1 MRRRSLFRSFARW
14 FQAKS
19 RHAPGTGAFF
29 GPQDPAPPATA
40 KAEKGACPPARRKTR
55 TPVRRIRLE
64 PLEDRRLLAAIL
76 FVNDDATGLNT
87 GVSWADAYTDLQSAL
102 AAATSGD
109 EIWVA
114 AGTYKPTSGIDRN
127 ISFSLKSGVSLYG
140 GFAATETARG
150 QRDWT
155 TNVTMLSGDIGTAGT
170 PYDNSYHVVAASAIA
185 DAALDGFTISAGRAN
200 GPDDSWGAGLI
211 SQGSSLILANLRISD
226 NAAYNSQYTTS
237 TTSAYGGGAYMSDG
251 TTTLTNVTFSANSAD
266 STYGSSGGGGAVIYR
281 GAATLSGVMFV
292 DNVTKQDGGGLH
304 CGAMQSLSLTDV
316 TFAGNVAENHGGGF
330 YSYYNPSSTILTNV
344 AFTGNSGGDGGGMYN
359 EESSPTLVNVEFR
372 DNIATFSAGGGMCN
386 HYASPTLTGV
396 SFIGNRAH
404 AGGGLL
410 NGYASSTLNDVEF
423 VNNTAE
429 AGGAMFSYES
439 ELTLNQVSF
448 IGNSAEERA
457 GAIESQDGSIAL
469 TNAIFSGNHAG
480 GDGGAI
486 LNNACSSVVRN
497 ATFNRN
503 TSAAVAGSV
512 IANTNN
518 SVACVIEGCVIWGNE
533 GIAVAD
539 DSTSSTTIAHSLIQG
554 GATEEGNLNSD
565 PLFVD
570 APNGDLHLQANS
582 PAIDAGTYTGSPSVD
597 LDGNRRPL
605 DGNGDGTAGVDM
617 GAYEFKASNVAP
629 MADAAGP
636 YTVVVGHTVALIGA
650 ASQDADGT
658 VTLYEWDFDYDGTTF
673 NVDAT
678 GASPTFSAVGLEPGD
693 SRTVALRV
701 TDNNDAVSAI
711 DTATLTA
718 CAPRFTAGLFDPSA
732 STFYLRC
739 ANITGM
745 ADYTFAYGQTDAG
758 WKTLVGDWDGDD
770 TLGVG
775 LYDPN
780 TSTFYLTNAYESGY
794 AQYTFGYGEG
804 GKGWIPLVGD
814 WNGDGRSGVGLYDP
828 QSSTFYLTNSL
839 ATRVAEYTFGFGE
852 ASAGWT
858 PLVGDWNGGG
868 RTGVG
873 LFNPHASTFYLT
885 STFQT
890 GFAEHTFGY
899 GEPDA
904 GWQPLVGDWNGDH
917 TDGVGLFASKS
928 STFYLTDAFTGGYA
942 QRTFGFGQP
951 EAGWIPLVG
960 DWDGRGASGVGLYCP
975 ATSTF
980 YLTATLASGYA
991 EYTVGF
997 GQPGANWQPL
1007 VGCWTTAGS
1016 QGQTYRAQAVDQL
1029 DLADLAADALNGV
1042 DAEWG
1047 V

>member
-1 MRRRSLFRSFARW
+1 MYSEGSPTLSNVTFTGNKSRIGAAMESGSGSPTLLNVTFEENVGYDSTAAYIGDSPTFDKVVFRQNKGYGDETIHTSAIFLACSSPVFSNVMFSENKGSAMDINPRFARVY
-14 FQAKS
+14 AS
-19 RHAPGTGAFF
+19 
-29 GPQDPAPPATA
+29 AT
-40 KAEKGACPPARRKTR
+40 
-55 TPVRRIRLE
+55 L
-64 PLEDRRLLAAIL
+64 
-76 FVNDDATGLNT
+76 
-87 GVSWADAYTDLQSAL
+87 
-102 AAATSGD
+102 
-109 EIWVA
+109 
-114 AGTYKPTSGIDRN
+114 
-127 ISFSLKSGVSLYG
+127 
-140 GFAATETARG
+140 
-150 QRDWT
+150 
-155 TNVTMLSGDIGTAGT
+155 TNVVFCN
-170 PYDNSYHVVAASAIA
+170 NSEGGIENSSTY
-185 DAALDGFTISAGRAN
+185 
-200 GPDDSWGAGLI
+200 PMGL
-211 SQGSSLILANLRISD
+211 
-226 NAAYNSQYTTS
+226 
-237 TTSAYGGGAYMSDG
+237 
-251 TTTLTNVTFSANSAD
+251 TLTNVTFS
-266 STYGSSGGGGAVIYR
+266 
-281 GAATLSGVMFV
+281 
-292 DNVTKQDGGGLH
+292 
-304 CGAMQSLSLTDV
+304 
-316 TFAGNVAENHGGGF
+316 
-330 YSYYNPSSTILTNV
+330 
-344 AFTGNSGGDGGGMYN
+344 
-359 EESSPTLVNVEFR
+359 
-372 DNIATFSAGGGMCN
+372 
-386 HYASPTLTGV
+386 
-396 SFIGNRAH
+396 GNR
-404 AGGGLL
+404 
-410 NGYASSTLNDVEF
+410 GYAQTE
-423 VNNTAE
+423 
-429 AGGAMFSYES
+429 
-439 ELTLNQVSF
+439 
-448 IGNSAEERA
+448 
-457 GAIESQDGSIAL
+457 
-469 TNAIFSGNHAG
+469 
-480 GDGGAI
+480 DGGAI
-486 LNNACSSVVRN
+486 RGHYASLNNCIVWDNGEVALFGSSVTV
-497 ATFNRN
+497 
-503 TSAAVAGSV
+503 
-512 IANTNN
+512 TN
-518 SVACVIEGCVIWGNE
+518 SIV
-533 GIAVAD
+533 
-539 DSTSSTTIAHSLIQG
+539 QG
-554 GATEEGNLNSD
+554 GWSGAGNLDAD

-570 APNGDLHLQANS
+570 AANGDLRLQAGS
-582 PAIDAGTYTGSPSVD
+582 PAIDAGDSTGASSAD
-597 LDGNRRPL
+597 LEGTRRPL
-605 DGNGDGTAGVDM
+605 DGNGDGTASVDM

-629 MADAAGP
+629 VADAAGP
-636 YTVVVGHTVALIGA
+636 YSVVVGHTVALTGA

-658 VTLYEWDFDYDGTTF
+658 LIRYEWDFGYDGTTF

-678 GASPTFSAVGLEPGD
+678 GASPTFSAAGLTPRD

-701 TDNNDAVSAI
+701 TDNNGAVSAV

-718 CAPRFTAGLFDPSA
+718 FAPRFTAGLFDPSA
-732 STFYLRC
+732 SAFYLRC

-770 TLGVG
+770 TSGVG

-839 ATRVAEYTFGFGE
+839 ATGVAEYTFGFGE
-852 ASAGWT
+852 ANAGWT
-858 PLVGDWNGGG
+858 PLVGDWNGDG

-885 STFQT
+885 STFQS

-917 TDGVGLFASKS
+917 TDGVGLFAPKS

-1016 QGQTYRAQAVDQL
+1016 QGQTYHAQAVDQI